1 MKKAFKWI
9 GILILIAVLG
19 WVAVILAAHYVFTK
33 RLNLSCDGQQ
43 TTTLDWQGKNSVEKI
58 PKLESLRMEIV
69 TYPLSKTFFFIHTSD
84 DLFSS
89 SDSGWNIAL
98 INEQT
103 IMVGNRWGKENGFS
117 FFKAV
122 TFNRLTKTVV
132 IERKTEDSQRYKVD
146 KVVFEGVCKEVVP
159 L

>member
-1 MKKAFKWI
+1 MKKVFKWI
-9 GILILIAVLG
+9 GILILIAILG

-43 TTTLDWQGKNSVEKI
+43 TTTVDWQGKNSIEKI

-69 TYPLSKTFFFIHTSD
+69 TYPLSKTFFFIHTLD

-89 SDSGWNIAL
+89 SGSGWNIAL

-122 TFNRLTKTVV
+122 TFNRLTKTAM
-132 IERKTEDSQRYKVD
+132 IENKTEDTQLGRTENK
-146 KVVFEGVCKEVVP
+146 VFEGVCKEVVP

>member
-1 MKKAFKWI
+1 MKKVFKWI
-9 GILILIAVLG
+9 GILVLIAILG

-33 RLNLSCDGQQ
+33 RINLSCEGQQ
-43 TTTLDWQGKNSVEKI
+43 TTTVDWQGKNSVEKI

-69 TYPLSKTFFFIHTSD
+69 TYPFSDTFFFIHTSD

-89 SDSGWNIAL
+89 SGSGRNIAL

-103 IMVGNRWGKENGFS
+103 IMVGNRWDREHGFV
-117 FFKAV
+117 FKAV
-122 TFNRLTKTVV
+122 TFNRLTKTAM
-132 IERKTEDSQRYKVD
+132 IEHKTEDTQLDRTVNK
-146 KVVFEGVCKEVVP
+146 VFEGICKEVVP

>member
-1 MKKAFKWI
+1 MKKVFKWI
-9 GILILIAVLG
+9 GILVLIAILG

-33 RLNLSCDGQQ
+33 RINLSCEGQQ
-43 TTTLDWQGKNSVEKI
+43 TTTVDWQGKNSIEKI

-69 TYPLSKTFFFIHTSD
+69 TYPFSDTFFFIHTSD

-89 SDSGWNIAL
+89 SGSGRNIAL

-103 IMVGNRWGKENGFS
+103 IMVGNRWDREHGFV
-117 FFKAV
+117 FKAV
-122 TFNRLTKTVV
+122 TFTRLTKTAL
-132 IERKTEDSQRYKVD
+132 IERKTEDTKREKVD
-146 KVVFEGVCKEVVP
+146 EIVFEGVCKEVVP